1 MQIGCTVPP
10 AVLMY
15 YTVVSS
21 ALVLLDGSL
30 VDIYTVG

>member
-1 MQIGCTVPP
+1 MYSAACS
-10 AVLMY
+10 LMY

-21 ALVLLDGSL
+21 ALVLLDGGL